1 MANSL
6 VIYVCKG
13 LPARAGGGLGVAYNY
28 LSAAWGKTLEPASAD
43 HILLCGMAEASLP
56 SQVENFDAFLAGLDL
71 GSKRGAS
78 LLIWQA
84 ARIRELAKRY
94 ERIVVL
100 AFTPYYLWPLVQV
113 CGRKLAT
120 IHSEHGK
127 GGRHNELAE
136 ERGKF
141 GLRERFVQWCVGHNF
156 RFPDRVV
163 FPSRGALNLF
173 TEKNPGLREDAEN
186 KAAILYNGVSTCE
199 APSPR
204 PNHGPLKIV
213 SVAHHVREKGLE
225 MMLDSLRLF
234 SDAGVEWQMINYGQ
248 QSTLTPEL
256 VAQAD
261 RLGIGSRITHAGL
274 QPQAVVRKQLGE
286 ADVFLHTPVIVV
298 FDLSLLEAM
307 MHAVPVV
314 TVPLEG
320 NREALGEDY
329 PLYANTPAEV
339 SDRLKWIENHRDEA
353 AEIGKA
359 LRERA
364 LELFTSDAMVK
375 HYAGLLTEL
384 ARN

>member
-1 MANSL
+1 MAKSA

-13 LPARAGGGLGVAYNY
+13 LPSRAGGGLGVAFNY
-28 LSAAWGKTLEPASAD
+28 LSAAWGKTLEPSGSD
-43 HILLCGMAEASLP
+43 NILLCGMAEASLP
-56 SQVENFDAFLAGLDL
+56 SPVESLDAFLAGLDL
-71 GSKRGAS
+71 GPRRGAK

-94 ERIVVL
+94 DRVVVL
-100 AFTPYYLWPLVQV
+100 AFTPYYLWPLIQV
-113 CGRKLAT
+113 LGKKLVT
-120 IHSEHGK
+120 VHSEHGK

-141 GLRERFVQWCVGHNF
+141 GMRERFVEWCVGHNF
-156 RFPDRVV
+156 RFPDRIV

-173 TEKNPGLREDAEN
+173 TEKNPGLKEEAES
-186 KAAILYNGVSTCE
+186 KAAILYNGVSTCD
-199 APSPR
+199 APPPR
-204 PNHGPLKIV
+204 SQQGPLKIV

-225 MMLDSLRLF
+225 LMLESLRLAT
-234 SDAGVEWQMINYGQ
+234 DAGVEWSMVNYGQ

-256 VAQAD
+256 VAQAEK
-261 RLGIGSRITHAGL
+261 LGIGNRITHAGL
-274 QPQAVVRKQLGE
+274 QPQAVVRGQLGE

-329 PLYANTPAEV
+329 PLYASTPAEV
-339 SDRLKWIENHRDEA
+339 AERLAWISTHREEA
-353 AEIGKA
+353 ARIGEA
-359 LRERA
+359 LRKRA
-364 LELFTSDAMVK
+364 LELFTSDAMVQ
-375 HYAGLLTEL
+375 HYAGLLAKLVE
-384 ARN
+384 A

>member
-1 MANSL
+1 MAKSA

-13 LPARAGGGLGVAYNY
+13 LPSRAGGGLGVAFNY
-28 LSAAWGKTLEPASAD
+28 LSAAWGKTLEPSGSD

-56 SQVENFDAFLAGLDL
+56 SPVESLDAFLAGLDL
-71 GSKRGAS
+71 GPRRGAK

-94 ERIVVL
+94 DRVVVL
-100 AFTPYYLWPLVQV
+100 AFTPYYLWPLIQV
-113 CGRKLAT
+113 LGKKLVT
-120 IHSEHGK
+120 VHSEHGK

-141 GLRERFVQWCVGHNF
+141 GMRERFVEWCVGHNF
-156 RFPDRVV
+156 RFPDRIV

-173 TEKNPGLREDAEN
+173 TEKNPGLKEEAES
-186 KAAILYNGVSTCE
+186 KAAILYNGVSTCD
-199 APSPR
+199 APPPR
-204 PNHGPLKIV
+204 SQQGPLKIV

-225 MMLDSLRLF
+225 LMLESLRLAT
-234 SDAGVEWQMINYGQ
+234 DAGVEWSMVNYGQ

-256 VAQAD
+256 VAQAEK
-261 RLGIGSRITHAGL
+261 LGIGNRITHAGL
-274 QPQAVVRKQLGE
+274 QPQAVVRGQLGE

-329 PLYANTPAEV
+329 PLYASTPAEV
-339 SDRLKWIENHRDEA
+339 AERLAWISTHREEA
-353 AEIGKA
+353 ARIGEA
-359 LRERA
+359 LRKRA
-364 LELFTSDAMVK
+364 LELFTSDAMVQ
-375 HYAGLLTEL
+375 HYAGLLAKLVE
-384 ARN
+384 A

>member
-1 MANSL
+1 MAKSA

-28 LSAAWGKTLEPASAD
+28 LSAGWGKTLEPSGSD
-43 HILLCGMAEASLP
+43 HILLCGMAEAALP
-56 SQVENFDAFLAGLDL
+56 AADGNLDAFLAGLDL
-71 GSKRGAS
+71 GPMRGAK
-78 LLIWQA
+78 LFIWQA
-84 ARIRELAKRY
+84 ARIRGLAKRY
-94 ERIVVL
+94 DRVVVL
-100 AFTPYYLWPLVQV
+100 AFTPYYLWPLIQV
-113 CGRKLAT
+113 LGKKLVT

-173 TEKNPGLREDAEN
+173 TEKNPGLKEDAEG
-186 KAAILYNGVSTCE
+186 KSAILYNGVATCE
-199 APSPR
+199 APPPR
-204 PNHGPLKIV
+204 PEHGPLKIV
-213 SVAHHVREKGLE
+213 SVAHHVREKGLDL
-225 MMLDSLRLF
+225 MLDSLRLAT
-234 SDAGVEWQMINYGQ
+234 DAGVEWSMVNYGQ

-256 VAQAD
+256 VARAEK
-261 RLGIGSRITHAGL
+261 LGIASRITHAGL
-274 QPQAVVRKQLGE
+274 QPQAVVRQQLGE

-307 MHAVPVV
+307 MHALPVV

-329 PLYANTPAEV
+329 PLYATTPAEV
-339 SDRLKWIENHRDEA
+339 AERLKWVSTHRDEA
-353 AEIGKA
+353 ARIGAA
-359 LRERA
+359 LRQRA
-364 LELFTSDAMVK
+364 LELFTGDAMVK

-384 ARN
+384 VGT

>member
-1 MANSL
+1 MAKSA

-13 LPARAGGGLGVAYNY
+13 IPARAGGGLGVAYNY
-28 LSAAWGKTLEPASAD
+28 LSAVWGRPLEPAACD
-43 HILLCGMAEASLP
+43 HILLCGMAELALP
-56 SQVENFDAFLAGLDL
+56 SSAESLDACLASLDL
-71 GSKRGAS
+71 GPKQGAK
-78 LLIWQA
+78 LVIWQA
-84 ARIRELAKRY
+84 GRIREIAGHYDRV
-94 ERIVVL
+94 VVL
-100 AFTPYYLWPLVQV
+100 AFTPFYLWPLIQV
-113 CGRKLAT
+113 LGKKLVT

-163 FPSRGALNLF
+163 FPSRGALGLF
-173 TEKNPGLREDAEN
+173 TEKNPGLKQIAEE

-199 APSPR
+199 APPPR
-204 PNHGPLKIV
+204 ANQGPLKIV
-213 SVAHHVREKGLE
+213 SVAHHVREKGLD
-225 MMLDSLRLF
+225 MMLDALQLATA
-234 SDAGVEWQMINYGQ
+234 AGVEWSMINYGQ
-248 QSTLTPEL
+248 PSNLTPEL
-256 VAQAD
+256 VAQAEK
-261 RLGIGSRITHAGL
+261 LGIGSRITHAGL
-274 QPQAVVRKQLGE
+274 QPQAVVRQQLGA

-329 PLYANTPAEV
+329 PLYATTPAEV
-339 SDRLKWIENHRDEA
+339 AERLQWVSAHREEA
-353 AEIGKA
+353 GKIGES

-364 LELFTSDAMVK
+364 LRLFTSDAMVK
-375 HYAGLLTEL
+375 HYAGLLTQL
-384 ARN
+384 AGA